1 MSIIRI
7 EMRVKVYYFNLLV
20 SPLYLTS
27 STSLPLYFPTAAIL
41 RNETEEIILTF
52 TAPFSFLPCLHP
64 NTRRE
69 PLRGRTN
76 RSLRQHLFV
85 HIGKRLNFQ
94 KCVLQRLVAHPE
106 EFAVRGAAVS
116 LENDAVR
123 GTAVTIMRIVLE
135 ATGVALPILRPAVE
149 QLAASLEPSAAPG
162 LQLDAKDQHVV
173 GVPVVHRAHFANA
186 TLVLLLN
193 TEGGSFAFNWMKR
206 GMAICCETCAKEC
219 AARIPLPSHTPDQPT
234 QYKRG
239 GRRGRNAGKIGSGG
253 NSSLNSCVEWP
264 PASCEEGGN
273 TLPQSQRSIDCIPQA
288 QSVYQGWSFRRMMQ
302 NSSLTAGE
310 EFVISIDC
318 KLVMEV
324 SFNNGSDPSGSR
336 QDTSSNTGTARP
348 EYRIP
353 GDDNSYIIIPFGD
366 LEAGRYTVFIQ
377 VLSGITSFTHLV
389 DVDGDDVINPMGTL
403 SAGQSQNVN
412 FNLEEEEGGIGIVLG
427 TRDNST
433 NVTWTFQ
440 GTPTPTSTSI
450 SGSRA
455 TITGFGSANGG
466 VGNSAYPAVPFIVTG
481 IGMAIGV
488 SLCLF

>member
-1 MSIIRI
+1 MRMS
-7 EMRVKVYYFNLLV
+7 V
-20 SPLYLTS
+20 
-27 STSLPLYFPTAAIL
+27 IL
-41 RNETEEIILTF
+41 RDF
-52 TAPFSFLPCLHP
+52 TYVMF
-64 NTRRE
+64 T
-69 PLRGRTN
+69 
-76 RSLRQHLFV
+76 
-85 HIGKRLNFQ
+85 
-94 KCVLQRLVAHPE
+94 
-106 EFAVRGAAVS
+106 VRCTS
-116 LENDAVR
+116 
-123 GTAVTIMRIVLE
+123 VLE
-135 ATGVALPILRPAVE
+135 ATGVALPMLRPAVE
-149 QLAASLEPSAAPG
+149 QFAASLGASAAPV
-162 LQLDAKDQHVV
+162 LQLDAVSQVQSAAPVDAVSQKDRHVA
-173 GVPVVHRAHFANA
+173 GVPVVHQAHFANA

-193 TEGGSFAFNWMKR
+193 TEGGSSAFNWMKR
-206 GMAICCETCAKEC
+206 GMAMYSRSSLASFRFEANKLTDSCCEICAKNTVTFTYSGPANTMEKRREKREKRRSAGCVDRYC
-219 AARIPLPSHTPDQPT
+219 AQ
-234 QYKRG
+234 
-239 GRRGRNAGKIGSGG
+239 KIGSGG

-324 SFNNGSDPSGSR
+324 SFNNGSNPSGPR

-412 FNLEEEEGGIGIVLG
+412 FNLEEEEGVIGIVLG

-466 VGNSAYPAVPFIVTG
+466 VGNSAYPVVPFIVTG